1 MTVRRP
7 DILENRP
14 PDSIVR
20 DVSGPSAMTLPD
32 VFVQAT
38 AQHAT
43 RVALVAGN
51 DAPTYEQLLGR
62 AARVATLIDA
72 HADASHRLCGLL
84 GAATAAAFE
93 GILGILLTGR
103 GYVPLNPAFPSLRTS
118 YMVEASG
125 VSVIIVD
132 RNGRSKLADVLSATP
147 RPLTVILPDAGN
159 EEIEALR
166 RGHPTHRFVD
176 CGEGSG
182 GSSYTPR
189 RAAPNDIAYLMF
201 TSGST
206 GKPKGVM
213 VSHANIVSYL
223 RAMRDRYDFVPEDR
237 FSQMFDL
244 TFDLSLYDMFVCW
257 GSGASLHIVPTKDR
271 MAPGA
276 FIRRQELTAWFSVP
290 AVAGFMHQLK
300 MLKPGAFPTL
310 RVSAFCGEPLPA
322 ALAEAWQQ
330 AAPSSHV
337 DNLYGPT
344 ELTVACTAYRWTAG
358 SRDASENGI
367 VPIGRPYPELE
378 AALVDD
384 RLTPVKVGEAGELCV
399 RGPQTCLGYWQNE
412 KLTSERFVAM
422 PWMTE
427 SDNRWY
433 RTGDLVRMNTAGDFI
448 FVGRVD
454 NQVKILGYRVELGE
468 IEAKLREHGDTQFAI
483 AIPWPLNDSG
493 ASGVVA
499 CLAGS
504 EVADGT
510 ILEACQRDLPDYMVP
525 KRIFRFD
532 QLPLNANGKIDRNQL
547 KEAVARLTGAA
558 GA

>member
-1 MTVRRP
+1 MTAHRP
-7 DILENRP
+7 ETLERKTAAE
-14 PDSIVR
+14 R
-20 DVSGPSAMTLPD
+20 DTSAGGTLVD
-32 VFVQAT
+32 VFLQAVE
-38 AQHAT
+38 QHPT
-43 RVALVAGN
+43 RVALAAGE
-51 DAPTYEQLLGR
+51 DVSTYEQLL
-62 AARVATLIDA
+62 AKATRVASVVDA
-72 HADASHRLCGLL
+72 NSGGARLCGLL
-84 GAATAAAFE
+84 GAATSAAFE

-103 GYVPLNPAFPSLRTS
+103 GYVPLNPAFPSSRTS
-118 YMVEASG
+118 YMLDSSG
-125 VSVIIVD
+125 VTTIVVD
-132 RNGRSKLADVLSATP
+132 RNGRSKLAEVLETAESPLSVVFPDT
-147 RPLTVILPDAGN
+147 RPGEVDEWRTNQPK
-159 EEIEALR
+159 
-166 RGHPTHRFVD
+166 HRFVD
-176 CGEGSG
+176 PATAPMDQPHER
-182 GSSYTPR
+182 R
-189 RAAPNDIAYLMF
+189 RAAPDDIAYLMF

-213 VSHANIVSYL
+213 VSHANITSYL
-223 RAMRDRYDFVPEDR
+223 GAMKERYQFVPEDR

-257 GSGASLHIVPTKDR
+257 GAGASLHIVPIKDR
-271 MAPGA
+271 MAPAA

-322 ALAEAWQQ
+322 ALADAWQQ
-330 AAPSSHV
+330 AAPESHV

-344 ELTVACTAYRWTAG
+344 ELTVACTGYRWDPT
-358 SRDASENGI
+358 SSHHASENGI
-367 VPIGRPYPELE
+367 VPIGKPYPGLE

-384 RLTPVKVGEAGELCV
+384 RLQPVPAGEAGELCV
-399 RGPQTCLGYWQNE
+399 RGPQTCLGYWKNE
-412 KLTSERFVAM
+412 KLTGERFVAM
-422 PWMTE
+422 PWMKGD
-427 SDNRWY
+427 DNRWY
-433 RTGDLVRMNTAGDFI
+433 RTGDLVRLNRAGDFI

-468 IEAKLREHGDTQFAI
+468 IEAKLREHGGTQFAI
-483 AIPWPLNDSG
+483 AIPWPLNESG

-504 EVADGT
+504 NVPDAT
-510 ILEACQRDLPDYMVP
+510 IISACQKDLPDYMVP

-558 GA
+558 KA